1 MKTLVLLSLL
11 ALASAHATEPTPP
24 ITPATFPDVV
34 GTDWRLTKMIVGGEA
49 VPLAKDAIVTLSFE
63 KTGGISGNGSVN
75 RYFGSAKIA
84 DDGAL
89 TWSEIGMTMM
99 AGPEPLMKQEST
111 YTGALRQ
118 TTRMLLLDGQL
129 LLQSADGKTQ
139 LGFSA
144 PQ

>member
-1 MKTLVLLSLL
+1 MKTLVLFSLL
-11 ALASAHATEPTPP
+11 ALASAHATKPTPP

-34 GTDWRLTKMIVGGEA
+34 GTDWHLTKMIGGGEG

-63 KTGGISGNGSVN
+63 KMGGISGNSSVN
-75 RYFGSAKIA
+75 RYFGSVKVA
-84 DDGAL
+84 DDGTLA
-89 TWSEIGMTMM
+89 WSEIGMTQM

-129 LLQSADGKTQ
+129 LLQSADGQTQ
-139 LGFSA
+139 LIFSA
-144 PQ
+144 PK